1 MTDPNF
7 GCRWEYKGQPCE
19 VKGVNLHD
27 YGHGSEVIGLIVNA
41 GIGPDIEAM
50 LADLTYEKKQS

>member
-7 GCRWEYKGQPCE
+7 GCRWEYKGQPCQ
-19 VKGVNLHD
+19 VKGVLIED
-27 YGHGSEVIGLIVNA
+27 GEVIGMIVNT

-50 LADLTYEKKQS
+50 LKELAYERLSD